1 MPRLLSRALV
11 YAKRSKFLRFGLPF
25 LSFMIIGSFG
35 LSEFTEIRVSIRDSA
50 HGTLPISVFLQV
62 KRNDEKTHF
71 LTAEE
76 SLQFQKKVYIYIAR
90 HTHTHTQHYTIRKCY
105 THGIIIQVKSVDAEE
120 ELKRTLNE
128 LDIEHWVNKRVPRP
142 PGWED

>member
-50 HGTLPISVFLQV
+50 HGAIYTDVIP
-62 KRNDEKTHF
+62 
-71 LTAEE
+71 AG
-76 SLQFQKKVYIYIAR
+76 QKKRREDSLSDRRGVAAVPEEGIYIAR
-90 HTHTHTQHYTIRKCY
+90 HTHTHTHNTTQSI
-105 THGIIIQVKSVDAEE
+105 D
-120 ELKRTLNE
+120 RTF
-128 LDIEHWVNKRVPRP
+128 IPMVSR
-142 PGWED
+142 